1 MSRCF
6 FTNYFKNITAARNY
20 GAFLNVR
27 TYDSENCFIYD
38 LYLDNILSNGVL
50 LTEDN
55 YLENGYISDK
65 VTGGYNMEK
74 YLHINT
80 RTDEE

>member
-1 MSRCF
+1 MALSSTCAR
-6 FTNYFKNITAARNY
+6 TTAKIAL
-20 GAFLNVR
+20 F
-27 TYDSENCFIYD
+27 YD

>member
-1 MSRCF
+1 MKQKIR
-6 FTNYFKNITAARNY
+6 NIYFKNITARRNY

-38 LYLDNILSNGVL
+38 LYLDNIVSNDIL
-50 LTEDN
+50 LTPENYKED
-55 YLENGYISDK
+55 GYIYDN
-65 VTGGYNMEK
+65 VVGGYDMEK

-80 RTDEE
+80 LIEN